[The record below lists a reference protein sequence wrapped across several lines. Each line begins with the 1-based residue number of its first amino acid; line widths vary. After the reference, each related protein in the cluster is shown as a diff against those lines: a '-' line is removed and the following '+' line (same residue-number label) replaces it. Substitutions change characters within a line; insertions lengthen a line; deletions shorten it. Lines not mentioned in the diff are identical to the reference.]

1 MHPEA
6 GRAVQRTR
14 DALAIP
20 AKLGGPGCQPRFYL
34 IAHACPAIH
43 NCGETA
49 IFRNEAAS
57 PQGVPM
63 YHKRLPYYLILS
75 LAVLCIAPAAL
86 PQAKGALGAVVQTWT
101 YDPTHNPPLVTAKIV
116 NNSHKD
122 ITAFN
127 MSIKETYA
135 NGHVYK
141 HEVLEEF
148 LGTIIALKEVQ
159 GKANEANFRKY
170 YGDGVLHPGAV
181 WDEKLPVQPELTD
194 YQAVVDVVTYMD
206 GTAESTNDDA
216 LGRIMEE
223 RQATVDSQKI
233 AIEIIKSALGDANDP
248 TPAMTAAKKIQDR
261 ANVWNVQP
269 HTKLDLNDVYLESIA
284 NELKAL
290 SSGNGNR
297 RDALQQIVNRE
308 EANMS
313 VRSVHAALVKTGGP
327 Q

>member
-1 MHPEA
+1 M
-6 GRAVQRTR
+6 
-14 DALAIP
+14 
-20 AKLGGPGCQPRFYL
+20 
-34 IAHACPAIH
+34 
-43 NCGETA
+43 
-49 IFRNEAAS
+49 
-57 PQGVPM
+57 
-63 YHKRLPYYLILS
+63 
-75 LAVLCIAPAAL
+75 
-86 PQAKGALGAVVQTWT
+86 
-101 YDPTHNPPLVTAKIV
+101 
-116 NNSHKD
+116 D

-223 RQATVDSQKI
+223 RLATVDSQKI

-248 TPAMTAAKKIQDR
+248 TPAIDCREKNTRSSKR
-261 ANVWNVQP
+261 
-269 HTKLDLNDVYLESIA
+269 LE
-284 NELKAL
+284 
-290 SSGNGNR
+290 GTTT
-297 RDALQQIVNRE
+297 
-308 EANMS
+308 
-313 VRSVHAALVKTGGP
+313 H
-327 Q
+327 

>member
-1 MHPEA
+1 
-6 GRAVQRTR
+6 
-14 DALAIP
+14 
-20 AKLGGPGCQPRFYL
+20 
-34 IAHACPAIH
+34 
-43 NCGETA
+43 
-49 IFRNEAAS
+49 
-57 PQGVPM
+57 M

-86 PQAKGALGAVVQTWT
+86 PQAKGALRAVVQTWT

-141 HEVLEEF
+141 QEVE
-148 LGTIIALKEVQ
+148 

-261 ANVWNVQP
+261 ANVWKVQP

>member
-1 MHPEA
+1 MD
-6 GRAVQRTR
+6 RS
-14 DALAIP
+14 
-20 AKLGGPGCQPRFYL
+20 
-34 IAHACPAIH
+34 IATLLSCIVLCVVPFAPSL
-43 NCGETA
+43 
-49 IFRNEAAS
+49 RAS
-57 PQGVPM
+57 PP
-63 YHKRLPYYLILS
+63 I
-75 LAVLCIAPAAL
+75 
-86 PQAKGALGAVVQTWT
+86 GAVVQTWH
-101 YDPTHNPPLVTAKIV
+101 YDPTHNPPLVTLKIV

-127 MSIKETYA
+127 ISIKETYA
-135 NGHVYK
+135 NGHVDK

-194 YQAVVDVVTYMD
+194 YQAVVDVVTYTD
-206 GTAESTNDDA
+206 GTAESTNDGA

-233 AIEIIKSALGDANDP
+233 AIEIIKSALADANDT
-248 TPAMTAAKKIQDR
+248 TPAMTAVRKIQDR
-261 ANVWNVQP
+261 ATVWKAQQ
-269 HTKLDLNDVYLESIA
+269 HTKLDLDDVYLESIA

-290 SSGNGNR
+290 SSRNVNR

-308 EANMS
+308 EDNMS
-313 VRSVHAALVKTGGP
+313 VRSVHAALVKTGDP